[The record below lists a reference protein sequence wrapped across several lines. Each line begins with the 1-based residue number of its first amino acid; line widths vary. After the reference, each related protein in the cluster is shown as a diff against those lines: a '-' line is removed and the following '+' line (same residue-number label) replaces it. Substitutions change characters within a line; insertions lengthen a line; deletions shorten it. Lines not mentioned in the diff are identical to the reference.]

1 MVYVTRRVSF
11 SAAHRLYNPQ
21 WSEERNQ
28 AVFDKCA
35 NPHGHGHNYVVEVTV
50 AGIPDPETGYVVDLK
65 LLARVLEEEILSK
78 VDHKHLNYDVD
89 FLRGVNPTVENL
101 AIAFWQILEGKLP
114 AGKLY
119 AVRVYES
126 ENNYAEYRGEPVEL
140 TGNGVMRHGQLRE
153 ERP

>member
-35 NPHGHGHNYVVEVTV
+35 NPNGHGHNYVVEVTV

-89 FLRGVNPTVENL
+89 FLRGINPTVENL

-126 ENNYAEYRGEPVEL
+126 EHNYAEYRGEPIEL
-140 TGNGVMRHGQLRE
+140 MGNGAMRHGQLME
-153 ERP
+153 EHP